1 MVPWIHLIDM
11 LALELIANGQHEL
24 GMLTAF
30 LISILGNPITWFLVA
45 TYLYWKGDRRKAF
58 HVMLLVMLASV
69 LSSALKN
76 LFKRPRPSL
85 AGMIQWPEPIAKA
98 TSYFM
103 TYSFPSGHSIIIS
116 AFYGFWRRHLSPK
129 KNVLL
134 FIALLGVGFA
144 RLYLGVHYLTDVL
157 AGMILGF
164 LLGEIVFHVEKRF
177 GEELHS
183 LEYFHGKA
191 GLAIIIVA
199 MVTALALH
207 LPILALPP
215 LGFFLGHFYSMHCK
229 KHKTEFVWRKEIV
242 GFGGL
247 AIIGIAAMYSLFPLQ
262 EILFFTSGLW
272 VTLLYPRLYNRFLK
286 KGNRD

>member
-1 MVPWIHLIDM
+1 MVPWIHLIDT
-11 LALELIANGQHEL
+11 LALELMANNQHEL
-24 GMLTAF
+24 GMATAF
-30 LISILGNPITWFLVA
+30 LISALGNPVLWFFVA
-45 TYLYWKGDRRKAF
+45 AYLYWKGDRRKAF

-76 LFKRPRPSL
+76 FFKRPRPSMGAL
-85 AGMIQWPEPIAKA
+85 MVLPEPIAKA
-98 TSYFM
+98 SEYFM
-103 TYSFPSGHSIIIS
+103 NYSFPSGHSIIIS

-129 KNVLL
+129 KNVLFFL
-134 FIALLGVGFA
+134 ALLGVGFA

-157 AGMILGF
+157 AGMLLGF
-164 LLGEIVFHVEKRF
+164 LLGELVFHLEKRY

-191 GLAIIIVA
+191 GLALILITIA
-199 MVTALALH
+199 AALALR

-247 AIIGIAAMYSLFPLQ
+247 TLIGLGALYAPFPFQ
-262 EILFFTSGLW
+262 EILFFASGLW
-272 VTLLYPRLYNRFLK
+272 ITLLYPRLYNKFLK
-286 KGNRD
+286 KQ